1 MKIGIPKESLTGENK
16 VAATPESITQ
26 LTKLG
31 FDVAVERGAG
41 EQSYFSDEDYQK
53 SGAILVSKAAAWN
66 CGIVYHI
73 NPPTIEEI
81 KKLKRGAILVS
92 FIMPGQHPQLVE
104 ALNKQEVSVLAMDMV
119 PRISRAQPLDALS
132 SLANISGYCAVIEA
146 ANVIQRFFPG
156 QITAAGKIPP
166 AKVLVIGAGV
176 AGLAAIGTAHSL
188 GAIVRAFD
196 TRQEVAEQIVSMG
209 GEFLS
214 VDIEE
219 KQASSTDGYAQTM
232 SKAYIKAEMELFAKQ
247 LKEVDVVITTAA
259 VPGKSSPQLLTKEM
273 VNAMKPGSVI
283 IDLAAKGGG
292 NCEYTE
298 KDKQVITPG
307 GVKVIG
313 YIDMSNHLPTQAS
326 QLYASNLAN
335 LSRLTAKKKGEF
347 ILDFSDPVIRHM
359 TICHQG
365 QIMFPPP
372 AIQVSVSPPVTAKIT
387 SQEQS
392 LAKVRRSS
400 KWKQPL
406 ITLGL
411 LILLG
416 LSLSTPVAFL
426 SHLMIFSLSC
436 VLGYYVIW
444 HVTYSLHTPLM
455 SVTNAISG
463 IVIIGALAQIA
474 QGNGIWVNLLAF
486 LGVLLVSI
494 NIFGGFAITYRML
507 NMFVKD
513 KEKS

>member
-1 MKIGIPKESLTGENK
+1 
-16 VAATPESITQ
+16 
-26 LTKLG
+26 
-31 FDVAVERGAG
+31 
-41 EQSYFSDEDYQK
+41 
-53 SGAILVSKAAAWN
+53 
-66 CGIVYHI
+66 
-73 NPPTIEEI
+73 
-81 KKLKRGAILVS
+81 
-92 FIMPGQHPQLVE
+92 
-104 ALNKQEVSVLAMDMV
+104 
-119 PRISRAQPLDALS
+119 
-132 SLANISGYCAVIEA
+132 
-146 ANVIQRFFPG
+146 
-156 QITAAGKIPP
+156 
-166 AKVLVIGAGV
+166 
-176 AGLAAIGTAHSL
+176 
-188 GAIVRAFD
+188 
-196 TRQEVAEQIVSMG
+196 
-209 GEFLS
+209 
-214 VDIEE
+214 
-219 KQASSTDGYAQTM
+219 
-232 SKAYIKAEMELFAKQ
+232 
-247 LKEVDVVITTAA
+247 
-259 VPGKSSPQLLTKEM
+259 
-273 VNAMKPGSVI
+273 
-283 IDLAAKGGG
+283 
-292 NCEYTE
+292 
-298 KDKQVITPG
+298 
-307 GVKVIG
+307 
-313 YIDMSNHLPTQAS
+313 
-326 QLYASNLAN
+326 
-335 LSRLTAKKKGEF
+335 
-347 ILDFSDPVIRHM
+347 M

-444 HVTYSLHTPLM
+444 HVTHSLHTPLM

-463 IVIIGALAQIA
+463 IVIIGALTQIA